1 MDPKHFDDLSRSFLD
16 SLPQGLKALKE
27 DAGRN
32 LQASLQAALSRMNL
46 VSRED
51 FEIQS
56 RVLERSREKLA
67 ILEQRVQAL
76 EQQLQQLQQLH
87 QQKG

>member
-1 MDPKHFDDLSRSFLD
+1 MDPKHLDDLSRSFLD
-16 SLPQGLKALKE
+16 SLPPGLRVLKE
-27 DAGRN
+27 DASRN

-67 ILEQRVQAL
+67 ALEQRVHEL
-76 EQQLQQLQQLH
+76 EQQLRQQQ
-87 QQKG
+87 G